1 MANIKSAKKRIR
13 VVDKKTARNARI
25 KGHMKQAEK
34 NYLKALAAGNVD
46 DATKAFV
53 VLEKELMQAA
63 SKNTIHKKTASR
75 KVSRMA
81 ARLNA
86 LKAQKTLSAMK
97 ITDRVPSFFIAITGF
112 LKPSDCLRPRRA
124 FPSPRRRCS
133 APSR

>member
-13 VVDKKTARNARI
+13 VINKKTARNARI

-86 LKAQKTLSAMK
+86 LKAQN
-97 ITDRVPSFFIAITGF
+97 
-112 LKPSDCLRPRRA
+112 
-124 FPSPRRRCS
+124 
-133 APSR
+133 

>member
-13 VVDKKTARNARI
+13 VIDKKTARNARI

-63 SKNTIHKKTASR
+63 SSDAIHREDRFQKSQQNGCKTERSESTELILTR
-75 KVSRMA
+75 PH
-81 ARLNA
+81 
-86 LKAQKTLSAMK
+86 TLRTS
-97 ITDRVPSFFIAITGF
+97 
-112 LKPSDCLRPRRA
+112 
-124 FPSPRRRCS
+124 
-133 APSR
+133 